1 MPVTSIFTYVN
12 DTDVS
17 SFMNNINDY
26 ESKVVFLGSSYQ
38 IATKNKIYG
47 NKQGDWNTTN
57 PDDPS
62 YIKNKP
68 TVVSEETDPTVP
80 TYVKAITASNI
91 SFWDNKQDAILDIN
105 TIRENAEAGANKVSN
120 VQGDWNVT
128 DSTSQSYIKNKPVIV
143 SAETDPTVPAH
154 VKTITTS
161 DISNWNSKV
170 SNIQPDW
177 NATTGGGSILNKPTD
192 LSDFNDDSTHR
203 LVTDSEKAT
212 WDGKQDAISDLA
224 TIRSNAEAGAAK
236 VSNVQADWN
245 ASTGLAVVLNKP
257 TKISDFAADETHR
270 VVTDTQI
277 TAWNNKQ
284 DAISDL
290 STIRTNAQLATT
302 ALQSFTEADPT
313 VPSHVKNITQN
324 DISAWNSV
332 STKENPANKVTSITS
347 SSTDTEYPSAKAVQT
362 KFEALDGSA
371 NIASVSNGVVTIKS
385 GVAETDGVISN
396 STGTDI
402 TLHKIATTGSP
413 SDITVEYDSQ
423 SVSLQA
429 ALTSIK
435 TGIDNAA
442 SAGTQYIVASGAS
455 STPNSTQFYNR
466 TNGTTTQGTLT
477 PRNGSSGAVYL
488 VPNGPDSFEQIVRTG
503 NSNQTY
509 AWTSLGSTSVDLTGL
524 VKIISVNGRQYA
536 VSEGTT
542 LIDLGSIV
550 TGVSGQTSINNGN
563 TSVVHVVATNTTNAS
578 TGENSVTLEAQT
590 QIGNV
595 SSGTNGLATAS
606 DVKNYVDNKIIIRT
620 WTSSNN

>member
-1 MPVTSIFTYVN
+1 MGNTTNLFTYVN
-12 DTDVS
+12 DANIEGFLANEQDYEDKISFLGTTKKIRAKGKEYGGEDNVIESISVNGVAEEINNKNVDIDVPTKVS
-17 SFMNNINDY
+17 DLINDSGFLNQHQSLENY
-26 ESKVVFLGSSYQ
+26 VTKTDLSSQAYVSQTQLQQAAYLQSFTES
-38 IATKNKIYG
+38 
-47 NKQGDWNTTN
+47 
-57 PDDPS
+57 
-62 YIKNKP
+62 
-68 TVVSEETDPTVP
+68 DPTVP
-80 TYVKAITASNI
+80 S
-91 SFWDNKQDAILDIN
+91 
-105 TIRENAEAGANKVSN
+105 
-120 VQGDWNVT
+120 
-128 DSTSQSYIKNKPVIV
+128 
-143 SAETDPTVPAH
+143 H
-154 VKTITTS
+154 VKTITTG

-192 LSDFNDDSTHR
+192 LADFNDDSTHR

-212 WDGKQDAISDLA
+212 WNGKQDAISDLA
-224 TIRSNAEAGAAK
+224 TIRSNAETGAAK

-257 TKISDFAADETHR
+257 SYISEFNTDTTHR

-277 TAWNNKQ
+277 TTWNNKQ
-284 DAISDL
+284 DTISDL

-313 VPSHVKNITQN
+313 VPTHVKNITQN

-385 GVAETDGVISN
+385 GVAESDGIISN

-413 SDITVEYDSQ
+413 SDITVEYNSET
-423 SVSLQA
+423 VSLQA
-429 ALTSIK
+429 ALVSIK

-442 SAGTQYIVASGAS
+442 NAGTQYIVASGAS
-455 STPNSTQFYNR
+455 TTPNSTSFYNR

-503 NSNQTY
+503 TGNNNY

-524 VKIISVNGRQYA
+524 VKIISVNGKQYA

-542 LIDLGSIV
+542 LIDLGSVV

-578 TGENSVTLEAQT
+578 TGENLVSLEAQA

-620 WTSSNN
+620 WTSSNS